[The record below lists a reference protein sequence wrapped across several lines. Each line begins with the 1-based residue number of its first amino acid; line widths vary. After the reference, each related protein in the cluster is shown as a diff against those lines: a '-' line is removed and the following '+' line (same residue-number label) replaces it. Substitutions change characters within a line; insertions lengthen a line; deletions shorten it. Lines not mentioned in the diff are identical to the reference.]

1 MLGLRFICPP
11 QGASA
16 AEYRSGSLR
25 YALRARPAA
34 FAGSRL
40 RPGFCAVSG
49 GGFFHLRSIHA
60 GCVSQ
65 RQRPQTANRPEGTAL
80 PLRRLLW
87 AAGSFSLCHIHYRKL
102 TLFFRQPLS
111 AEDIAGNHGSREISP
126 GTNICGRYRRRQR
139 FAGDIAG
146 NHGSRE
152 ISPLEPLTVDMPYK
166 KKNLSNDCETLK
178 DSKKI
183 PGIVLLV
190 FAKGNEGN
198 SGFARSEQGSIL
210 CM

>member
-25 YALRARPAA
+25 SALRARPAA

-40 RPGFCAVSG
+40 RPRFCVVSA

-65 RQRPQTANRPEGTAL
+65 RQRPQTVNRPEGTAL

-87 AAGSFSLCHIHYRKL
+87 ATGSFSLCHIHYRKL

-126 GTNICGRYRRRQR
+126 L
-139 FAGDIAG
+139 
-146 NHGSRE
+146 
-152 ISPLEPLTVDMPYK
+152 SPLTAASENNKKRTSQTSASRTSAPIVK
-166 KKNLSNDCETLK
+166 GSKKNSRHRATRFC
-178 DSKKI
+178 
-183 PGIVLLV
+183 
-190 FAKGNEGN
+190 KG
-198 SGFARSEQGSIL
+198 Q
-210 CM
+210 

>member
-1 MLGLRFICPP
+1 MLGLRFICPR

-25 YALRARPAA
+25 CALRARPAA

-40 RPGFCAVSG
+40 RPRFCVVSAG
-49 GGFFHLRSIHA
+49 EFFHLWSIHA

-87 AAGSFSLCHIHYRKL
+87 ERGSFSLCHIHYRKL
-102 TLFFRQPLS
+102 TLFFCQPLS
-111 AEDIAGNHGSREISP
+111 AEDIAGNHGLREISQGP
-126 GTNICGRYRRRQR
+126 KVCGRYRRGQR
-139 FAGDIAG
+139 FAGDSAG

-152 ISPLEPLTVDMPYK
+152 IA
-166 KKNLSNDCETLK
+166 
-178 DSKKI
+178 
-183 PGIVLLV
+183 PGTINFKGLV
-190 FAKGNEGN
+190 
-198 SGFARSEQGSIL
+198 IL
-210 CM
+210 PDHT